1 MRKRILHWY
10 HDALQHPGI
19 NRTERTIRQHLTW
32 PGLSDDVAKH
42 VESCHKCQL
51 CKNPRTKY
59 GHLKPRTFEDKPWD
73 TLCVDLVGPYSV
85 TDKHGKELSLH
96 AMTMCDP
103 ATGWFEIVEIP
114 NKKSVTCA
122 LLLDRT
128 WFSRYPRPKRCIFD
142 NGSEFL
148 GKDFQEMLESYDV
161 KTVPTT
167 VKNPQANYVE
177 RVHQTLGN
185 MIRTYELDTEHE
197 FDYDDPWSGILANC
211 AWAIRSTA
219 HTVMDATPAQ
229 LIFGRD
235 MLFDLSFKSKW
246 RDIRKKRIDAI
257 KNNTARENSKRV
269 QYKYKIGDKVLLE
282 NSLDVQR
289 KLYSRRKGPY
299 NVARVYPN
307 GVLKIQKGFY
317 TQRVSIRRC
326 IPYKSP
332 NT

>member
-1 MRKRILHWY
+1 
-10 HDALQHPGI
+10 
-19 NRTERTIRQHLTW
+19 
-32 PGLSDDVAKH
+32 
-42 VESCHKCQL
+42 
-51 CKNPRTKY
+51 
-59 GHLKPRTFEDKPWD
+59 
-73 TLCVDLVGPYSV
+73 
-85 TDKHGKELSLH
+85 
-96 AMTMCDP
+96 
-103 ATGWFEIVEIP
+103 
-114 NKKSVTCA
+114 
-122 LLLDRT
+122 
-128 WFSRYPRPKRCIFD
+128 
-142 NGSEFL
+142 
-148 GKDFQEMLESYDV
+148 MLFRSA
-161 KTVPTT
+161 
-167 VKNPQANYVE
+167 KNPQANYAE
-177 RVHQTLGN
+177 RAHQALGS
-185 MIRTYELDTEHE
+185 MARAYELGAEHE
-197 FDYDDPWSGILANC
+197 FDCGDPWPGILASC

-257 KNNTARENSKRV
+257 KNNTVRENSKRV

-299 NVARVYPN
+299 NVVRVYPS

-326 IPYKSP
+326 TPYKSP